1 MLPGTLLRD
10 VRTRNRL
17 SQEQLARRARTSQA
31 AISRIESGRVSPTFQ
46 TMEALLAVMGEKGII
61 DARPRDWDLDEDLIR
76 QSLARTPAAR
86 LDDAVEFANFVLSS
100 RRGAVGG

>member
-10 VRTRNRL
+10 VRLKNGL

-31 AISRIESGRVSPTFQ
+31 AISRIESGRVSPTVSTLEQ
-46 TMEALLAVMGEKGII
+46 LLAVMGERGIL
-61 DARPRDWDLDEDLIR
+61 DARAEDWDIDEDLVR
-76 QSLARTPAAR
+76 QSLARTPAQR

-100 RRGAVGG
+100 RRARANA